1 MIEKV
6 FGEVH
11 YYDCKGRQY
20 HLDNLRNEIASM
32 GIEVTRTAFNDDY
45 DGYVE
50 VMVTLE
56 QAIELNK
63 KYKRFYLPIGRG
75 NTIEEQFNDAL
86 RIERMVNKTRK
97 G

>member
-1 MIEKV
+1 MEKV

-20 HLDNLRNEIASM
+20 RLDHLRNEIEQM
-32 GIEVTRTAFNDDY
+32 GIEVNGTSFNDDY

-56 QAIELNK
+56 QAIELSK
-63 KYKRFYLPIGRG
+63 KYKRFILPIGRG
-75 NTIEEQFNDAL
+75 NTIEKQFNDAL
-86 RIERMVNKTRK
+86 RIEKMMNKMIK

>member
-1 MIEKV
+1 MEKV

-20 HLDNLRNEIASM
+20 RLDHLRSEIEQM
-32 GIEVTRTAFNDDY
+32 GIEVNGTSFNDDY

-56 QAIELNK
+56 QAVELSK
-63 KYKRFYLPIGRG
+63 KYKRFVLPIGKG
-75 NTIEEQFNDAL
+75 NTIEEQFNDSL
-86 RIERMVNKTRK
+86 RIDRMVNKTRK

>member
-1 MIEKV
+1 MEKV

-20 HLDNLRNEIASM
+20 RLDHLRNEIEQM
-32 GIEVTRTAFNDDY
+32 GIEVNGTSFNDDY

-63 KYKRFYLPIGRG
+63 KYKRFVLPIGKG

>member
-1 MIEKV
+1 MEKV

-11 YYDCKGRQY
+11 YYDCKGRRY
-20 HLDNLRNEIASM
+20 RLDHLRSEIEQM
-32 GIEVTRTAFNDDY
+32 GIEVNGTSFNDDY

-56 QAIELNK
+56 QAVELSK
-63 KYKRFYLPIGRG
+63 KYKRFVLPIGKG

-86 RIERMVNKTRK
+86 RIEKMVK
-97 G
+97 

>member
-1 MIEKV
+1 MEKV
-6 FGEVH
+6 LGEVH

-20 HLDNLRNEIASM
+20 RLDNLRNEVEQM
-32 GIEVTRTAFNDDY
+32 GIEVNGTSFNDDY

-56 QAIELNK
+56 QAIELSK
-63 KYKRFYLPIGRG
+63 KYKRFVLPIGKG

-86 RIERMVNKTRK
+86 RIERMVNKIIK

>member
-1 MIEKV
+1 MEKV

-20 HLDNLRNEIASM
+20 KLDYLRNKIEKM

-56 QAIELNK
+56 QARLLK
-63 KYKRFYLPIGRG
+63 KKFPHFCLPIGKG
-75 NTIEEQFNDAL
+75 DTLKEQFNDAL
-86 RIERMVNKTRK
+86 RIERMVDKMRK

>member
-1 MIEKV
+1 MEKV

-20 HLDNLRNEIASM
+20 RLDYLRNEIEQM

-63 KYKRFYLPIGRG
+63 KYKRFVLPIGRG

-86 RIERMVNKTRK
+86 RIERQVNKTRR

>member
-1 MIEKV
+1 MKV

-20 HLDNLRNEIASM
+20 RLDRLRSEIEQM
-32 GIEVTRTAFNDDY
+32 GIEVNGTSFNDDY

-56 QAIELNK
+56 QAVELSK
-63 KYKRFYLPIGRG
+63 KYKRFVLPIGKG
-75 NTIEEQFNDAL
+75 NTIEEKFNDAL
-86 RIERMVNKTRK
+86 RIERMVNKRRK

>member
-1 MIEKV
+1 MEKV

-20 HLDNLRNEIASM
+20 RLDHLHNEIEQM
-32 GIEVTRTAFNDDY
+32 DIEVNGTSFNDDY

-56 QAIELNK
+56 QAIELSK
-63 KYKRFYLPIGRG
+63 KYKRFVLPIGKG

>member
-6 FGEVH
+6 FGEIH

-20 HLDNLRNEIASM
+20 RLDNLRNEIASM
-32 GIEVTRTAFNDDY
+32 GIEVTHTAFNDDY
-45 DGYVE
+45 DAYVE

-86 RIERMVNKTRK
+86 RIERMHK
-97 G
+97 

>member
-1 MIEKV
+1 MEKV

-20 HLDNLRNEIASM
+20 RLDHLRNEIEQM
-32 GIEVTRTAFNDDY
+32 DIEVNGTSFNDDY

-56 QAIELNK
+56 QAIELSK
-63 KYKRFYLPIGRG
+63 KYKRFVLPIGKG